1 MTIERMDGA
10 LFRQLIAVGGAHL
23 QAQIEA
29 INALNVFP
37 VPDGDTGTNMNLTW
51 QAAVTEMNK
60 SNAVELGAIGQVVS
74 RGLMIGARGNSGVIL
89 SQLFRGFCKYI
100 EKMQTMTTVDMA
112 AAMQYGVDMAYRV
125 IQRPTEGTILTVA
138 RESARFALAHANEI
152 SSFPEFM
159 QAVIEKARETLNKT
173 PDMLP
178 VLKQAGVVD
187 AGGKGLLVVYEGMLR
202 ALNGDTSL
210 AIDYETTAV
219 NVQPAMHEMAQV
231 HFSSGDIE
239 YGYCTEFMIRLSAD
253 KLKACP
259 FDEQNFRNAL
269 EPFGDSLLVVAD
281 ESLVKVHIHAEWPG
295 HVLNEAA
302 KYGELER
309 IKIDN
314 MRLQHEEI
322 VSTSTAVQ
330 KPYGVIAVAA
340 GDGMAQLFKS
350 LGADQVISGGQSMN
364 PSAEQFLTACDRL
377 QAETIFILPNNSNV
391 IMAARQAAEMSTRK
405 VIVLPSKSMQ
415 QGVAALVAFQAEQS
429 AEHNEQNMLATFD
442 QVQSGALTIAV
453 RDTDLDGLTIK
464 TNDFIGLHNNRLVVA
479 HEDAHQAALALVEK
493 MISDEH
499 FMLTVYSGEDAS
511 PQFVQTLLDTLTQTY
526 GDLEIEHYLGGQP
539 VYQLLLAAE

>member
-1 MTIERMDGA
+1 LTIERLDGA

-51 QAAVTEMNK
+51 QAAIAEMNK

-74 RGLMIGARGNSGVIL
+74 RGFMIGARGNSGVIL

-112 AAMQYGVDMAYRV
+112 AAMQYGVEMAYRV

-138 RESARFALAHANEI
+138 KESARFALSHANEI

-159 QAVIEKARETLNKT
+159 HAVVEKARETLNKT
-173 PDMLP
+173 PEMLP

-210 AIDYETTAV
+210 AS
-219 NVQPAMHEMAQV
+219 NVSTSTFNTMPALHDMAQV
-231 HFSSGDIE
+231 HFSTGDIE
-239 YGYCTEFMIRLSAD
+239 HGYCTEFMIRISTE
-253 KLKACP
+253 KLKQNP
-259 FDEQNFRNAL
+259 FDEQTFRETL
-269 EPFGDSLLVVAD
+269 EQLGDSLLVVAD

-295 HVLNEAA
+295 HVLNEGA

-322 VSTSTAVQ
+322 VASSMTEK

-340 GDGMAQLFKS
+340 GDGMSQLFKS
-350 LGADQVISGGQSMN
+350 LGADEMIAGGQSMN
-364 PSAEQFLTACDRL
+364 PSAEQFLTACERL
-377 QAETIFILPNNSNV
+377 HADTIFVLPNNSNV
-391 IMAARQAAEMSTRK
+391 IMAARQAAEMSDLK

-415 QGVAALVAFQAEQS
+415 QGIAALVAFQAEQLP
-429 AEHNEQNMLATFD
+429 EINEQNMVATFEHL
-442 QVQSGALTIAV
+442 QSGALTIAV
-453 RDTDLDGLTIK
+453 RDTELDGLTIK
-464 TNDFIGLHNNRLVVA
+464 TNDFIGLHNNNLVVA
-479 HEDAHQAALALVEK
+479 HQDALQAVLSLVDI
-493 MISDEH
+493 MIRDEH
-499 FMLTVYSGEDAS
+499 FMLTVYSGEDAT
-511 PQFVQTLLDTLTQTY
+511 PEFIDTLIDTLTHTY
-526 GDLEIEHYLGGQP
+526 GDLEIEHYHGGQP
-539 VYQLLLAAE
+539 VYHLLLAAE

>member
-1 MTIERMDGA
+1 
-10 LFRQLIAVGGAHL
+10 
-23 QAQIEA
+23 
-29 INALNVFP
+29 
-37 VPDGDTGTNMNLTW
+37 
-51 QAAVTEMNK
+51 
-60 SNAVELGAIGQVVS
+60 
-74 RGLMIGARGNSGVIL
+74 
-89 SQLFRGFCKYI
+89 
-100 EKMQTMTTVDMA
+100 
-112 AAMQYGVDMAYRV
+112 
-125 IQRPTEGTILTVA
+125 
-138 RESARFALAHANEI
+138 
-152 SSFPEFM
+152 
-159 QAVIEKARETLNKT
+159 
-173 PDMLP
+173 
-178 VLKQAGVVD
+178 
-187 AGGKGLLVVYEGMLR
+187 
-202 ALNGDTSL
+202 
-210 AIDYETTAV
+210 
-219 NVQPAMHEMAQV
+219 
-231 HFSSGDIE
+231 
-239 YGYCTEFMIRLSAD
+239 
-253 KLKACP
+253 
-259 FDEQNFRNAL
+259 
-269 EPFGDSLLVVAD
+269 
-281 ESLVKVHIHAEWPG
+281 
-295 HVLNEAA
+295 
-302 KYGELER
+302 
-309 IKIDN
+309 